1 MRAEHQAAVL
11 TRVRTARG
19 QLDGVL
25 RMVEAG
31 TYCPDLMKQLA
42 AVQGLLEAANRTVL
56 RNHLETCVAEAVR
69 AGRAEEIIA
78 ELMETLK
85 YDKHALR
92 PTLTA
97 ADVHGTTPSQTP
109 EPIAP

>member
-1 MRAEHQAAVL
+1 MRAEHQAAVVS
-11 TRVRTARG
+11 RVRTARG
-19 QLDGVL
+19 QLDGVM

-56 RNHLETCVAEAVR
+56 RNHLETCVADAVR
-69 AGRAEEIIA
+69 AGRAEQIIA

-97 ADVHGTTPSQTP
+97 DDVHGTTASQTP